1 MLKNTAKF
9 ERDTLWEKFTAISLQ
24 VSSASLSGISAGHC
38 QRVLVD
44 DSGIIRN
51 QTRNAQ

>member
-1 MLKNTAKF
+1 MLKNTAEF
-9 ERDTLWEKFTAISLQ
+9 QRDTLWEKFTAISLQ
-24 VSSASLSGISAGHC
+24 VSSAPLSGVSAGYC

-44 DSGIIRN
+44 DSGMIRN